1 MPSPDRIRRP
11 RGFTLLEMIIAGA
24 MAALI
29 LGAVTLS
36 LSQLGRAREVGVARL
51 ESSLRAR
58 AALDAIRRDVASVV
72 RDADLFNCRVLV
84 SSGTVSTPAGAF
96 DRDELLLFSTRLA
109 PVRENAYGGEGIEYE
124 THYRVEEDRGG
135 AVLWQRR
142 DFMPDE
148 WPDAGGVAVPLV
160 EGVVALRVEAYD
172 GIAWYDDWDSDLDG
186 LPWALRV
193 TVTALPERT
202 DLRTGDLRHLITLR
216 TLIAID
222 RIVPPLQEEEEEEA
236 SGDEVP
242 EVLFDEEGNPIG
254 VAGGRGAGGPGLDS
268 QGRPSGPIPGRPGET
283 ASGRPGETASGRPGG
298 GGAAGAG
305 GGNARPGGGGTTR
318 PGGGAGGGQRPGAG
332 GGGASTGGSPSA
344 RPGTGTTGGNLGRG
358 SRTNR
363 IGDLRPASGPN

>member
-1 MPSPDRIRRP
+1 VQNPDRIRRP
-11 RGFTLLEMIIAGA
+11 RGFTLLEMIVAGA

-29 LGAVTLS
+29 LAAVTLS
-36 LSQLGRAREVGVARL
+36 LSQLGRAREVSAARL

-109 PVRENAYGGEGIEYE
+109 PIRENAYGGEGLEYE

-135 AVLWQRR
+135 AALWQRR

-160 EGVVALRVEAYD
+160 EGVVGLRIEAYD

-193 TVTALPERT
+193 TVTALPEGI
-202 DLRTGDLRHLITLR
+202 DLRAGDLRHPITLR

-222 RIVPPLQEEEEEEA
+222 RIVPPPQEEEKSEV
-236 SGDEVP
+236 DEMP
-242 EVLFDEEGNPIG
+242 EILFDEEGNPIG
-254 VAGGRGAGGPGLDS
+254 VAGGGGVPGGIDA
-268 QGRPSGPIPGRPGET
+268 QGRPAPGAEGRRPGD
-283 ASGRPGETASGRPGG
+283 ASSGRPAMGG
-298 GGAAGAG
+298 GSGGAS
-305 GGNARPGGGGTTR
+305 ARPGGGGTTR
-318 PGGGAGGGQRPGAG
+318 PDGGGTTRPGGGASGGTRPGGGGGGLSTGGVTSARPGAG
-332 GGGASTGGSPSA
+332 GTSA
-344 RPGTGTTGGNLGRG
+344 TLGRG

-363 IGDLRPASGPN
+363 IGDLRPATGPN

>member
-1 MPSPDRIRRP
+1 MQTRDRIRRP
-11 RGFTLLEMIIAGA
+11 RGFTLLEMIVAGA

-36 LSQLGRAREVGVARL
+36 LSQLGRARNVSVARL

-58 AALDAIRRDVASVV
+58 AALDSIRRDVASVV
-72 RDADLFNCRVLV
+72 RDGDLFNCRVLV

-160 EGVVALRVEAYD
+160 DGVVGLRVEAYD

-193 TVTALPERT
+193 TVTALPEGI
-202 DLRTGDLRHLITLR
+202 DLRSGDLRHLITLR

-222 RIVPPLQEEEEEEA
+222 RIVPPPQEEESEE
-236 SGDEVP
+236 GDGEEVP
-242 EVLFDEEGNPIG
+242 EILFDEEGNPIG
-254 VAGGRGAGGPGLDS
+254 VGGGAPGLDS
-268 QGRPSGPIPGRPGET
+268 QGRLMPGAEGRRPGDAAGGRPGM
-283 ASGRPGETASGRPGG
+283 G
-298 GGAAGAG
+298 GGAGSG
-305 GGNARPGGGGTTR
+305 SPGSGARPGGGGTTR
-318 PGGGAGGGQRPGAG
+318 PGGGSGGGTRPGGGSGGVSSG
-332 GGGASTGGSPSA
+332 GGGSSGGGAAA
-344 RPGTGTTGGNLGRG
+344 RPGSGGTGANLGRG

-363 IGDLRPASGPN
+363 IGDLRPAMGPN